1 MNNFKKKKNMPTKTL
16 TAIEAL
22 EEAQRIAFAPFVF
35 QTTIT
40 LRKLGVFDLI
50 FKYRKKGGITI
61 DEISKELSISTY
73 GIGVLLEIAESSKIV
88 NKSVD
93 DKYELT
99 KVGYFLNS
107 HETVNVNINFT
118 NEVCYKGLFH
128 LDESI
133 KNNKPEGLKELGD
146 WDTIYEGLSKLPT
159 EIKKS
164 WFEFD
169 HHYSDGVFDDALKI
183 VFRNHP
189 KTIFDIGG
197 NTGKFALSACKFD
210 KEVNIKIIDL
220 PGQLNVALNNTKNAG
235 FGDRVSGYEIDWLSK
250 NKLEIPKGANTI
262 WMSQFLDCFS
272 EKEILTILTTAVQ
285 SMDDDAE
292 LLIMETF
299 TDRQK
304 FDNAKFI
311 LEATSLY
318 FTVLANGNSKMYPA
332 KVFMKLIDKA
342 GLILKEDISVGEY
355 HTILVCKKK

>member
-1 MNNFKKKKNMPTKTL
+1 MSIKKL

-35 QTTIT
+35 QATIS

-50 FKYRKKGGITI
+50 FSKRKKGGITT
-61 DEISKELSISTY
+61 DEISKELNISTY
-73 GIGVLLEIAESSKIV
+73 GIGVLLEIAESSNIV
-88 NKSVD
+88 TKNAEN
-93 DKYELT
+93 KYELT
-99 KVGYFLNS
+99 NVGYFLSS

-118 NEVCYKGLFH
+118 NEVCYKGLYH

-133 KNNKPEGLKELGD
+133 KEGKPAGLTELGN
-146 WDTIYEGLSKLPT
+146 WSTIYEGLSQLPD

-169 HHYSDGVFDDALKI
+169 HHYSDGVFNEALEI
-183 VFRNHP
+183 VFRKQP

-210 KEVNIKIIDL
+210 KNVNIKIIDL
-220 PGQLNVALNNTKNAG
+220 PGQLHVALENTKKAG
-235 FGDRVSGYEIDWLSK
+235 FSNRVSGYEIDWLSK
-250 NKLEIPKGANTI
+250 NELKIPQGADLI

-272 EKEILTILTTAVQ
+272 EEEILKIITTAAK
-285 SMDDDAE
+285 SMSDDAE

-304 FDNAKFI
+304 FSNAKFI

-332 KVFMKLIDKA
+332 EVFIKLIGKA
-342 GLILKEDISVGEY
+342 GLTIKEDIPVGEY
-355 HTILVCKKK
+355 HTILVCKRNNI